1 MKAKDILKAIGALLI
16 LVALFVLGWALLTS
30 MVAVF
35 GDMTSSVEPTIVVA
49 ILSGLGAIIVNAISK
64 SSDRKSQVFIKHK
77 EKMVDIYES
86 FLNELSAADTEG
98 NIDLVFNKYK
108 SVFAV
113 NSSDDTYNEFLALES
128 NYKTNK
134 NTERLV
140 ISIRNEMKVSN
151 KKNKVSKK

>member
-1 MKAKDILKAIGALLI
+1 MKTKDVLKAIGALLI
-16 LVALFVLGWALLTS
+16 LVALVMFGWSLLTS
-30 MVAVF
+30 MVKVF
-35 GDMTSSVEPTIVVA
+35 GDATSSIEPTIVVA
-49 ILSGLGAIIVNAISK
+49 LISGLGAIIVNAISK
-64 SSDRKSQVFIKHK
+64 NSDRKSQVFIKQK
-77 EKMVDIYES
+77 EKMVDVYES
-86 FLNELSAADTEG
+86 FLNELSVADTEE

-113 NSSDDTYNEFLALES
+113 NSSDDTYNEFLALEN
-128 NYKTNK
+128 NYKTDK